1 MKTRDIVVTNAR
13 EHNLKNINITIPR
26 RSLTV
31 ITGISGSG
39 KSSLAFD
46 TIYAEGN
53 RRYVESLSTYAR
65 QFIDVIRK
73 PDVENIEGLSPVLAI
88 NQRTITHNPRSTV
101 GTMTDVYDYLR
112 LLYAK
117 IGVPYCYQCGKP
129 IQPKTVDEIVK
140 DYTSLDEGAKLLI
153 FSPIVRGKK
162 GEYSSLLQKL
172 RAEGFSKAFIDGKLH
187 SLEENI
193 KLDKNKI
200 HEIDL
205 LVDKI
210 VINKNVANRLS
221 ESISLAIRLSGGFL
235 KTKIDN
241 NEAVIISDK
250 HSCVDCGISYP
261 EIEPRTFS
269 FNSPYGA
276 CPTCNGIGTVEK
288 KSGDEVICPECNGSR
303 LKKESLS
310 IKINERPINELSTMS
325 IGSLNE
331 YLKNSSVEGN
341 KKVIADKIIKEILER
356 LNFIIDVGLGYLTL
370 NRTGYSLSGGEAQ
383 RVRLATQLG
392 SGLTGVLYVLDE
404 PSIGLHPHDNQKLI
418 NSLLKLKEKGNT
430 IIIVEHDEDTIR
442 SADHLIDL
450 GPGAGVYGGKVVAEG
465 DINSVIA
472 NQKSLTGLYLSSKL
486 KIAIPIER
494 KKDSGRFLTI
504 SDVKTNNLK
513 NISVS
518 FPVGLMISVT
528 GVSGS
533 GKSSLIEDSLVPAL
547 YSLFDIDNPETVQD
561 KYKINGIEHIDR
573 VINIDQAPIGQTPRS
588 NPATYTDIFLHIRN
602 LFAQLP
608 DSKARGYGSG
618 RFSFNVHG
626 GRCDVC
632 QGAGLIKIEMKF
644 MPDVFVTCDTCK
656 GAKFNGD
663 TLEIKYKG
671 KNISEILNMTV
682 EEGML
687 FFKNISYIHH
697 KLKTLHDVGLG
708 YIKLG
713 QSSVTLSGGEAQRIK
728 LSKELVKRTNGKN
741 LYILDE
747 PTTGLHFDDVKKL
760 IAVLHRLRDQG
771 NTIVVIEHNMEV
783 IKTSDYVIDLGPEGG
798 EAGGYVVATGTPEQ
812 VAANPLSKTGECLK
826 KKISGVLNERHN

>member
-1 MKTRDIVVTNAR
+1 MRTRDIVVKNAR
-13 EHNLKNINITIPR
+13 EHNLKNINVTIPR
-26 RSLTV
+26 KSLTV
-31 ITGISGSG
+31 VTGISGSG

-53 RRYVESLSTYAR
+53 RRYVESLSAYAR

-73 PDVENIEGLSPVLAI
+73 PDVENIEGLSPSLAI

-117 IGVPYCYQCGKP
+117 LGVPSCYSCGKP
-129 IQPKTVDEIVK
+129 IQPKTVEEIVG
-140 DYTSLDEGAKLLI
+140 DHNMLSEGTKLI
-153 FSPIVRGKK
+153 ISSPVVRGKK
-162 GEYSSLLQKL
+162 GEYSSLFQKL
-172 RAEGFSKAFIDGKLH
+172 SSEGFTKVYIDGKLH
-187 SLEENI
+187 SLEEHI

-205 LVDKI
+205 VIDRLI
-210 VINKNVANRLS
+210 INKTITNRLA
-221 ESISLAIRLSGGFL
+221 ESISLAIRLSGGYV
-235 KTKIDN
+235 KIQTNN
-241 NEAVIISDK
+241 NEAVTISDK
-250 HSCVDCGISYP
+250 HSCIACGISYP

-276 CPTCNGIGTVEK
+276 CPVCNGIGTVEK
-288 KSGDEVICPECNGSR
+288 KTGDQVICPECSGAR

-310 IKINERPINELSTMS
+310 IKINDRSIFQLSTMS
-325 IGSLNE
+325 ISDLRPYISE
-331 YLKNSSVEGN
+331 LEFSGN
-341 KKVIADKIIKEILER
+341 NKLIADKIIREILER
-356 LNFIIDVGLGYLTL
+356 LDFIINVGLGYLTL

-404 PSIGLHPHDNQKLI
+404 PSIGLHPRDNKRLI
-418 NSLLKLKEKGNT
+418 DSLTRLKDKGNT

-442 SADHLIDL
+442 SADHIIDL
-450 GPGAGVYGGKVVAEG
+450 GPGAGVHGGKVVAEG
-465 DINSVIA
+465 NLNAIIA
-472 NQKSLTGLYLSSKL
+472 NQKSLTGLYLSSKI
-486 KIAIPIER
+486 KIAVPAQR
-494 KKDSGRFLTI
+494 KKSTGRTLTI
-504 SDVKTNNLK
+504 ADVSTNNLK
-513 NISVS
+513 DISVS
-518 FPVGLMISVT
+518 FPIGLMSCVT

-533 GKSSLIEDSLVPAL
+533 GKSSLIGDSLVP
-547 YSLFDIDNPETVQD
+547 SLAKGLQSKFKIKGIEYIDKVIDIDQS
-561 KYKINGIEHIDR
+561 
-573 VINIDQAPIGQTPRS
+573 PIGKTPRS
-588 NPATYTDIFLHIRN
+588 NPATYTDLFLQIRN

-618 RFSFNVHG
+618 RFSFNVAG
-626 GRCDVC
+626 GRCEAC
-632 QGAGLIKIEMKF
+632 EGAGLIKIEMKF
-644 MPDVFVTCDTCK
+644 MPDVFVMCETCK
-656 GAKFNGD
+656 GAKFNSD

-671 KNISEILNMTV
+671 KSIAEILNMTV
-682 EEGML
+682 EEATI
-687 FFKNISYIHH
+687 FFRNIHYIHH
-697 KLKTLHDVGLG
+697 RLKTLHDVGLG

-760 IAVLHRLRDQG
+760 INVLHKLRDQG
-771 NTIVVIEHNMEV
+771 NTIIVIEHNMEV

-798 EAGGYVVATGTPEQ
+798 EAGGKVVAIGTPEEI
-812 VAANPLSKTGECLK
+812 ALNSLSKTGEYLK
-826 KKISGVLNERHN
+826 RKLAGG